1 MTAFQEPPPAGAAG
15 TTTPPVTTIEAIEPT
30 EIPGVVLPSSV
41 PLANKQP
48 DNNNNN
54 DTPDAGLDDPF
65 KLDPN
70 VYAYEPRKIRVITI
84 GAGFSGLLVAH
95 KFQYQHPDLKDIIEH
110 KIFEALHDVGGTW
123 LMNDYPGVQC
133 DVPAHIYV
141 CLSNHSFSK

>member
-1 MTAFQEPPPAGAAG
+1 MTVFQETPATPG
-15 TTTPPVTTIEAIEPT
+15 TPTAEEVATQTVDST
-30 EIPGVVLPSSV
+30 EIPNVVLPPSV
-41 PLANKQP
+41 PVEEKSSNPAI
-48 DNNNNN
+48 
-54 DTPDAGLDDPF
+54 DDPF

-95 KFQYQHPDLKDIIEH
+95 KFQYQHPELLGVVEH

-141 CLSNHSFSK
+141 RSSISNPYPPP

>member
-1 MTAFQEPPPAGAAG
+1 MAL
-15 TTTPPVTTIEAIEPT
+15 EAVEPT
-30 EIPGVVLPSSV
+30 EIPGVVLPTSI
-41 PLANKQP
+41 PLADKKTP
-48 DNNNNN
+48 IDNN
-54 DTPDAGLDDPF
+54 PDAGLDDPF

-95 KFQYQHPDLKDIIEH
+95 KFQYQHPELKGVVEH

-141 CLSNHSFSK
+141 RPPDLLLSR